1 MPSFWQRRQ
10 PPGSLEQAILRKPRQ
25 QTTIRIK
32 VSGTL
37 GPLPKPAD
45 SGACTLSHGDS
56 RHSSQARCFCGPA
69 GAGRAFP
76 GAMAGTS
83 TAQRNASRVQGAY
96 EVQGRS
102 TTPAQWEILR
112 LGADRQ
118 GLGRGGEENRRP
130 LTCRGSKSLREG
142 YAKLPVGAHETKG
155 SIRNKQQRQ
164 GIGAARTAWQ
174 HTLAQQRISHRGFSM
189 QVGETSEA
197 ARRPDPRV
205 KAGMGPT
212 AE

>member
-1 MPSFWQRRQ
+1 MGQPARAGHFREPWPGRR
-10 PPGSLEQAILRKPRQ
+10 
-25 QTTIRIK
+25 
-32 VSGTL
+32 
-37 GPLPKPAD
+37 
-45 SGACTLSHGDS
+45 
-56 RHSSQARCFCGPA
+56 
-69 GAGRAFP
+69 
-76 GAMAGTS
+76 
-83 TAQRNASRVQGAY
+83 QRNASRVQGAY

-164 GIGAARTAWQ
+164 GTGAARTAWQ

-197 ARRPDPRV
+197 ARRPDPKF
-205 KAGMGPT
+205 KAGTNGRTGTGTPT
-212 AE
+212 QALSIINPDPRLIHKVPAQLG

>member
-10 PPGSLEQAILRKPRQ
+10 PPGSLEQAILRK
-25 QTTIRIK
+25 
-32 VSGTL
+32 
-37 GPLPKPAD
+37 
-45 SGACTLSHGDS
+45 

-164 GIGAARTAWQ
+164 GTGAARTAWQ

-212 AE
+212 AELTPTQALSIINPDPRLIHKVPVQLG

>member
-1 MPSFWQRRQ
+1 MLLWASRRGQ
-10 PPGSLEQAILRKPRQ
+10 GISGSHGRD
-25 QTTIRIK
+25 
-32 VSGTL
+32 V
-37 GPLPKPAD
+37 D
-45 SGACTLSHGDS
+45 SG
-56 RHSSQARCFCGPA
+56 
-69 GAGRAFP
+69 
-76 GAMAGTS
+76 
-83 TAQRNASRVQGAY
+83 NASRVQGAY

-174 HTLAQQRISHRGFSM
+174 HTLAQQQRISHRGFSM

-197 ARRPDPRV
+197 ARRPDHMEESRLGTNGRTGNPPRLDLINYQH
-205 KAGMGPT
+205 GPDPRLIHKVP
-212 AE
+212 AQPG